1 MITTHIRAK
10 ILEQEK
16 GGKGNWTGST
26 EEGDG
31 I

>member
-1 MITTHIRAK
+1 MIITPIRAK

-26 EEGDG
+26 EEGGG